1 MKLTD
6 ATVKNAHAKEKQYT
20 LYDEKGLFL
29 LVLPNGSKLW
39 RWKYRVDGKE
49 KRLSLGVYPE
59 VSLKAARET
68 RDAHRVALKAG
79 TDPSAAKKVE
89 KAEER
94 AQGETFELV
103 AREWHKKFLPG
114 WTPGHAA
121 RILVSLEKD
130 AFPWLGV
137 IPIHE
142 LTAPQVLAVARRV
155 ESRGALE
162 TAHRLVGNIGQVCRY
177 AVACGTA
184 ESDPTASLRGALPP
198 AIAQHHA
205 TLTQP
210 HEVGALLRAI
220 DGYSG
225 SFVVKC
231 ALRILPYVFTRP
243 GELRGMEWSE
253 LELEG
258 PSPTWTI
265 PPARM
270 EKHLEDFLVQNWEQT
285 ELGKAFDI
293 FQEEGERKGQQYP
306 TDTGPIDILAI
317 SKDKKQLLVVEL
329 KKGRASDVVVGQTL
343 RYMRE
348 SDCQYGI
355 YLIGWFNCERWSD
368 EDPRRSK
375 APKISIDEARN
386 EFAQQ
391 ALSLCEKHINVA
403 SFVMNTG
410 LRIKTKV
417 APKT

>member
-6 ATVKNAHAKEKQYT
+6 AAVKNASAKEKPYT
-20 LYDEKGLFL
+20 LFDEKGLFL
-29 LVLPNGSKLW
+29 LVKPTGAKLW

-49 KRLSLGVYPE
+49 KRMALGVYPE
-59 VSLKAARET
+59 VSLKAAREA

-79 TDPSAAKKVE
+79 TDPGTAKKAE
-89 KAEER
+89 KAEEK
-94 AQGETFELV
+94 AQAETFELV

-114 WTPGHAA
+114 WTSGHAA

-130 AFPWLGV
+130 AFPWLGE

-177 AVACGTA
+177 AVACGLT

-198 AIAQHHA
+198 AIQQHHA
-205 TLTQP
+205 TLTHP

-220 DGYSG
+220 DGYTG
-225 SFVVKC
+225 SFVVKS

-253 LELEG
+253 LELDG

-270 EKHLEDFLVQNWEQT
+270 KMRRKHLVPLVPQVVAILE
-285 ELGKAFDI
+285 ELRPMTGSGRLVFP
-293 FQEEGERKGQQYP
+293 GERTKER
-306 TDTGPIDILAI
+306 PISDGTLGAALRRLGYSNEELTPHGFRAMASTMLNELNWPSDHIE
-317 SKDKKQLLVVEL
+317 KQLAHAEHSKVRAAYNHASHLADRRIMMNSWAEFLDRLREGGKVVPL
-329 KKGRASDVVVGQTL
+329 
-343 RYMRE
+343 
-348 SDCQYGI
+348 
-355 YLIGWFNCERWSD
+355 F
-368 EDPRRSK
+368 K
-375 APKISIDEARN
+375 AIAGE
-386 EFAQQ
+386 
-391 ALSLCEKHINVA
+391 
-403 SFVMNTG
+403 
-410 LRIKTKV
+410 
-417 APKT
+417 

>member
-6 ATVKNAHAKEKQYT
+6 TTVKNAHAKEKQYT

-29 LVLPNGSKLW
+29 LVRPNGSKLW

-59 VSLKAARET
+59 VSLKVARET
-68 RDAHRVALKAG
+68 RDVNRVSLKAG
-79 TDPSAAKKVE
+79 TDPGASKQAA

-177 AVACGTA
+177 AVACGMA
-184 ESDPTASLRGALPP
+184 EADPTASLRGALPP
-198 AIAQHHA
+198 AIQQHHA
-205 TLTQP
+205 TITQP
-210 HEVGALLRAI
+210 LEVGALLRAI
-220 DGYSG
+220 DGYTG
-225 SFVVKC
+225 SFIVKC

-253 LELEG
+253 LELDG

-270 EKHLEDFLVQNWEQT
+270 KMRRKHLVPLAPQVAAVLKELQPVTGSGRLV
-285 ELGKAFDI
+285 FP
-293 FQEEGERKGQQYP
+293 GERTKERPISDGTLGAALRRLGYSNEELTPHGFRAMASTMLNEMNWPADHIERQLAHAEQSKVRGAYNHASYLADRRNMMLKWADYLDALRDGGKVVLKMSP
-306 TDTGPIDILAI
+306 TLDH
-317 SKDKKQLLVVEL
+317 SV
-329 KKGRASDVVVGQTL
+329 
-343 RYMRE
+343 
-348 SDCQYGI
+348 
-355 YLIGWFNCERWSD
+355 
-368 EDPRRSK
+368 
-375 APKISIDEARN
+375 
-386 EFAQQ
+386 
-391 ALSLCEKHINVA
+391 
-403 SFVMNTG
+403 
-410 LRIKTKV
+410 
-417 APKT
+417 

>member
-177 AVACGTA
+177 AVACGMA

-270 EKHLEDFLVQNWEQT
+270 KMRRKHLVPLAPQVVAILK
-285 ELGKAFDI
+285 ELKPMTGSGRLAFP
-293 FQEEGERKGQQYP
+293 GERTKER
-306 TDTGPIDILAI
+306 PISDGTLSAALRRLGYSNEELTPHGFRAMASTMLNEMGWPADHIERQLAHAEQ
-317 SKDKKQLLVVEL
+317 SKVRAAYNHAQHLPERRKMMLKWADYLDALREGGKVVP
-329 KKGRASDVVVGQTL
+329 
-343 RYMRE
+343 M
-348 SDCQYGI
+348 
-355 YLIGWFNCERWSD
+355 F
-368 EDPRRSK
+368 K
-375 APKISIDEARN
+375 ATAGE
-386 EFAQQ
+386 
-391 ALSLCEKHINVA
+391 
-403 SFVMNTG
+403 
-410 LRIKTKV
+410 
-417 APKT
+417 